1 MKYVAMLDGFSPVV
15 VMVMATVN
23 LEDVLYTRSDN
34 SVDYGDVASLT
45 DDDILRKVFPSEED
59 AYDFYQKLERFHGFG
74 IRKGDIYR
82 KHYNRVDRRKP
93 HKLETRTNCEA
104 RICIYLDRSNNMW
117 RVKKVITKHNH
128 ALTH

>member
-1 MKYVAMLDGFSPVV
+1 
-15 VMVMATVN
+15 MATVN

-59 AYDFYQKLERFHGFG
+59 AYDFYQKLER
-74 IRKGDIYR
+74 YR